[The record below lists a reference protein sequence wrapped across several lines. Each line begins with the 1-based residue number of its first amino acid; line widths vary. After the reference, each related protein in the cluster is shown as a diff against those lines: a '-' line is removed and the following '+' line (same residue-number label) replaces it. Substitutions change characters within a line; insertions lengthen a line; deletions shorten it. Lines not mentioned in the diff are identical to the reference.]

1 MLPCIVAI
9 CISHTVQNIT
19 AFSGVTLSLPNGE
32 SVICRVALI
41 CTTVDLPAK
50 AIVSNM
56 IQFNG
61 YWGCCYCLQKGDWLQ
76 KHLFCYIQVVKG
88 QRVACGEK
96 GTTQT
101 YPFIEKDPCGPLRN
115 HQQTCQDAELAI
127 KENQSV
133 SDSNIMY

>member
-1 MLPCIVAI
+1 MIYV
-9 CISHTVQNIT
+9 
-19 AFSGVTLSLPNGE
+19 
-32 SVICRVALI
+32 
-41 CTTVDLPAK
+41 PAK

-127 KENQSV
+127 N
-133 SDSNIMY
+133 